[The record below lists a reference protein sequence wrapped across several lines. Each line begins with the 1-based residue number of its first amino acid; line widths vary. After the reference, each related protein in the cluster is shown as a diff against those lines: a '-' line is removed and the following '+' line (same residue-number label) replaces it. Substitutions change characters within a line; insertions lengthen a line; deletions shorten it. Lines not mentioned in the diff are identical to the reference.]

1 MRWCEVEKMAYD
13 FLGDF
18 CCFLFFVVLVF
29 FCYMFEYRRNFVQRF
44 VLALVLKTPFFTT
57 PDVVCL
63 VLCFLSQNGLSQ
75 DAGFKDLLGV
85 YMTP

>member
-1 MRWCEVEKMAYD
+1 MIFWMIFV
-13 FLGDF
+13 DF
-18 CCFLFFVVLVF
+18 CFLLFWYL

-44 VLALVLKTPFFTT
+44 VLDLVLKTPFFTT